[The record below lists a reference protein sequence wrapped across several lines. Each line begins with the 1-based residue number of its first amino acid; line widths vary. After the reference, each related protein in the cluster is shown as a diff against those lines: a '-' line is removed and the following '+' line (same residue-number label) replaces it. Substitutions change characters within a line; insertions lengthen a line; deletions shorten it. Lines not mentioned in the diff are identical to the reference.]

1 MTNVNIGAM
10 PAPAGNNRSIKEGVT
25 RRTLVPTLRWGAILA
40 GVAAGL
46 STQLLL
52 AMLGLASGLSLANV
66 SEGVTP
72 GSGTLLWSIL
82 SLLIAALVGSY
93 VAGRVSGLSRKV
105 DGMLHGV
112 VTWSVSTLLFI
123 MMATSVGGTLLSG
136 IFYDIGQGSAAINQ
150 APSSIGFVGMLNRQI
165 GSNLNPQDFRILQE
179 DILNGKRDAAISFLT
194 SRSGLK
200 TDRAVNIVDQALI
213 LSGQSQLASSEA
225 RANTERSIKAVSLVA
240 WSVFLATA
248 LSLIAS
254 IFGGLIGATTATR
267 ITWEDNSAIVK
278 SAF

>member
-25 RRTLVPTLRWGAILA
+25 RRILVPTLRWGAILA

-112 VTWSVSTLLFI
+112 VTWSVSTSLFI

-225 RANTERSIKAVSLVA
+225 RANAERSIKAVSLVA

>member
-25 RRTLVPTLRWGAILA
+25 RRILVPTLRWGAILA

-213 LSGQSQLASSEA
+213 LSGQPQLASSEA
-225 RANTERSIKAVSLVA
+225 RANAERSIKAVSLVA

>member
-25 RRTLVPTLRWGAILA
+25 RRILVPTLRWGAILA

-82 SLLIAALVGSY
+82 SLLVAALVGSY

-213 LSGQSQLASSEA
+213 LSGQSQLASSEV
-225 RANTERSIKAVSLVA
+225 RANAERSIKAVSLVA

>member
-25 RRTLVPTLRWGAILA
+25 RRILVPTLRWGAILA

-225 RANTERSIKAVSLVA
+225 RATTERSIKAVSLVA

>member
-10 PAPAGNNRSIKEGVT
+10 PAPAGNNRSIKEGTT
-25 RRTLVPTLRWGAILA
+25 RRILVPTLRWGAILA

-66 SEGVTP
+66 SDGVTP

-82 SLLIAALVGSY
+82 SLLVAALVGSY
-93 VAGRVSGLSRKV
+93 VAGRVSGLSRKA

-136 IFYDIGQGSAAINQ
+136 IFYDIGQGSAASNQ
-150 APSSIGFVGMLNRQI
+150 AASSMGFVGMLNRQI
-165 GSNLNPQDFRILQE
+165 GSNLNPSDFRVLQE
-179 DILNGKRDAAISFLT
+179 DILNGKRDTAISFLT
-194 SRSGLK
+194 TRSGLK
-200 TDRAVNIVDQALI
+200 TDRAANIVDQALI

-225 RANTERSIKAVSLVA
+225 RANAERSIKAVSLVA

-267 ITWEDNSAIVK
+267 VTWEDNSAIVK
-278 SAF
+278 SSF

>member
-25 RRTLVPTLRWGAILA
+25 RRILVPTLRWGAILA

-179 DILNGKRDAAISFLT
+179 DILNGKRDTAISFLT

-225 RANTERSIKAVSLVA
+225 RANAERSIKAVSLVA

>member
-25 RRTLVPTLRWGAILA
+25 RRILIPTLRWGAILA

>member
-25 RRTLVPTLRWGAILA
+25 RRILVPTLRWGAILA

-82 SLLIAALVGSY
+82 SLLVAALVGSY

-225 RANTERSIKAVSLVA
+225 RANAERSIKAVSLVA

>member
-25 RRTLVPTLRWGAILA
+25 RRILVPTLRWGAILA

-225 RANTERSIKAVSLVA
+225 RANAERSIKAVSLVA

>member
-25 RRTLVPTLRWGAILA
+25 RRILVPTLRWGAILA

-179 DILNGKRDAAISFLT
+179 DILNGERDTAISFLT

-225 RANTERSIKAVSLVA
+225 RANAERSIKAVSLVA

>member
-1 MTNVNIGAM
+1 
-10 PAPAGNNRSIKEGVT
+10 
-25 RRTLVPTLRWGAILA
+25 
-40 GVAAGL
+40 
-46 STQLLL
+46 
-52 AMLGLASGLSLANV
+52 
-66 SEGVTP
+66 
-72 GSGTLLWSIL
+72 
-82 SLLIAALVGSY
+82 
-93 VAGRVSGLSRKV
+93 
-105 DGMLHGV
+105 
-112 VTWSVSTLLFI
+112 
-123 MMATSVGGTLLSG
+123 G

-225 RANTERSIKAVSLVA
+225 RANAERSIKAVSLVA

>member
-10 PAPAGNNRSIKEGVT
+10 PAPAGNNRSIKDGVT
-25 RRTLVPTLRWGAILA
+25 RRILVPTLRWGAILA

-82 SLLIAALVGSY
+82 SLLVAALVGSY

-225 RANTERSIKAVSLVA
+225 RANAERSIKAVSLVA

>member
-25 RRTLVPTLRWGAILA
+25 RRILVPTLRWGAILA

-66 SEGVTP
+66 SEGVSP

-82 SLLIAALVGSY
+82 SLLVAALVGSY

-136 IFYDIGQGSAAINQ
+136 IFYDIGQGSAANNQ
-150 APSSIGFVGMLNRQI
+150 ATSSMGFVGMLNRQI

-179 DILNGKRDAAISFLT
+179 DILNGKRDTAISFLT
-194 SRSGLK
+194 ARSGLK
-200 TDRAVNIVDQALI
+200 TDRAANIVDQALI

-225 RANTERSIKAVSLVA
+225 RANAERSIKAVSLVA

-278 SAF
+278 SSF

>member
-25 RRTLVPTLRWGAILA
+25 RRILVPTLRWGAILA

-213 LSGQSQLASSEA
+213 LSGQSQLASSEV
-225 RANTERSIKAVSLVA
+225 RANAERSIKAVSLVA

>member
-10 PAPAGNNRSIKEGVT
+10 PAPAGSNRSIKEGVT
-25 RRTLVPTLRWGAILA
+25 RRILVPTLRWGAILA